1 MFFQESVSKKKTV
14 EGWVKAY
21 SREFYNYAL
30 LRLRKHEEAE
40 DVVQTTFIRAFRS
53 FSSFKQGSSEKAWL
67 YAILGNVIK
76 DVVRQSSTRPQFKVL
91 EEDDELENLLVD
103 GSETPDLVASKKIEY
118 ELLASGIANLPEHFA
133 APLLLREVSDMSY
146 KDIADYLS
154 VPVGTVMSRLSRARK
169 ALFDLMTGSSNT
181 QESVQEQR
189 KKNTTIEPDKAGKN
203 LQSKKRGPN
212 EL

>member
-1 MFFQESVSKKKTV
+1 MFFQESATKKKIV
-14 EGWVKAY
+14 EGWVRAY
-21 SREFYNYAL
+21 SREFYNYAF

-53 FSSFKQGSSEKAWL
+53 FNSFKQGSNEKAWL
-67 YAILGNVIK
+67 YAILSNAIK
-76 DVVRQSSTRPQFKVL
+76 DVVRQVSSGPQFKEL
-91 EEDDELENLLVD
+91 EEDDDLENLLVD
-103 GSETPDLVASKKIEY
+103 SGDTPDAVVSRKMEY
-118 ELLASGIANLPEHFA
+118 ELLASGIANLPQHFA

-169 ALFDLMTGSSNT
+169 ALFGLMSGKSDSSSDENSDAT
-181 QESVQEQR
+181 ERMSE
-189 KKNTTIEPDKAGKN
+189 T
-203 LQSKKRGPN
+203 KRGPN

>member
-1 MFFQESVSKKKTV
+1 MFFQENATKKKTV
-14 EGWVKAY
+14 EGWVRAY
-21 SREFYNYAL
+21 SREFYNYAF

-53 FSSFKQGSSEKAWL
+53 FNSFKQGSNEKAWL
-67 YAILGNVIK
+67 YAILSNAIK
-76 DVVRQSSTRPQFKVL
+76 DVVRQVSSGPQFKEL
-91 EEDDELENLLVD
+91 EEDDDLENLLVD
-103 GSETPDLVASKKIEY
+103 SGETPDAVVSRKMEY
-118 ELLASGIANLPEHFA
+118 ELLASGIANLPQHFA

-169 ALFDLMTGSSNT
+169 ALFGLMSGKSNSDSDENSDAT
-181 QESVQEQR
+181 EKISE
-189 KKNTTIEPDKAGKN
+189 I
-203 LQSKKRGPN
+203 KRGPN

>member
-1 MFFQESVSKKKTV
+1 MFFQENATKKKTV
-14 EGWVKAY
+14 EGWVRAY
-21 SREFYNYAL
+21 SREFYNYAF

-53 FSSFKQGSSEKAWL
+53 FNSFKQGSNEKAWL
-67 YAILGNVIK
+67 YAILSNAIK
-76 DVVRQSSTRPQFKVL
+76 DVVRQVSSGPQFKEL
-91 EEDDELENLLVD
+91 EEDDLENLLVD
-103 GSETPDLVASKKIEY
+103 SGDTPDAVVSRKMEY
-118 ELLASGIANLPEHFA
+118 ELLASGIANLPQHFA

-169 ALFDLMTGSSNT
+169 ALFGLMSGKSNSDSDENSDAT
-181 QESVQEQR
+181 ERISE
-189 KKNTTIEPDKAGKN
+189 I
-203 LQSKKRGPN
+203 KRGPN

>member
-1 MFFQESVSKKKTV
+1 MLFQENAFKRKAV

-21 SREFYNYAL
+21 SREFYNYAF

-40 DVVQTTFIRAFRS
+40 DVVQTTFVKAFRC
-53 FSSFKQGSSEKAWL
+53 FASFKQGSSEKAWL
-67 YAILGNVIK
+67 YAILSNAIK
-76 DVVRQSSTRPQFKVL
+76 DVLRQGSGIQLKIVD
-91 EEDDELENLLVD
+91 EDEDWENLLVD
-103 GSETPDLVASKKIEY
+103 NSETPDVVAAKKMEY
-118 ELLASGIANLPEHFA
+118 ELLATGIANLPEHFA

-169 ALFDLMTGSSNT
+169 ALFDLMTNPINAP
-181 QESVQEQR
+181 EHKE
-189 KKNTTIEPDKAGKN
+189 K
-203 LQSKKRGPN
+203 LKRGPN

>member
-1 MFFQESVSKKKTV
+1 MFFQESTSKRKTV
-14 EGWVKAY
+14 EGWVRAY
-21 SREFYNYAL
+21 SREFYSYAF

-40 DVVQTTFIRAFRS
+40 DVVQTTFVRAFRS
-53 FSSFKQGSSEKAWL
+53 FNSFKQGSNEKAWL
-67 YAILGNVIK
+67 YAILANVIK
-76 DVVRQSSTRPQFKVL
+76 DVVRQSSAGPQFKAL

-103 GSETPDLVASKKIEY
+103 SRETPDLVASRKIEY
-118 ELLASGIANLPEHFA
+118 ELLASGIANLPEHFS

-169 ALFDLMTGSSNT
+169 ALFDLMTGSNT
-181 QESVQEQR
+181 EEQ
-189 KKNTTIEPDKAGKN
+189 TTMKSDKASKKE
-203 LQSKKRGPN
+203 QSKRGPN

>member
-1 MFFQESVSKKKTV
+1 MFFQESATKKKIV
-14 EGWVKAY
+14 EGWVRAY
-21 SREFYNYAL
+21 SREFYNYAF

-53 FSSFKQGSSEKAWL
+53 FNSFKQGSNEKAWL
-67 YAILGNVIK
+67 YAILSNAIK
-76 DVVRQSSTRPQFKVL
+76 DVVRQVSSGPQFKEL
-91 EEDDELENLLVD
+91 EEDDDLENLLVD
-103 GSETPDLVASKKIEY
+103 SGDTPDAVVSRKMEY
-118 ELLASGIANLPEHFA
+118 ELLASGIANLPQHFA

-169 ALFDLMTGSSNT
+169 ALFGLMSGKSNSDSDENSDAT
-181 QESVQEQR
+181 EKISE
-189 KKNTTIEPDKAGKN
+189 I
-203 LQSKKRGPN
+203 KRGPN

>member
-1 MFFQESVSKKKTV
+1 V
-14 EGWVKAY
+14 EGWVRAY
-21 SREFYNYAL
+21 SREFYNYAF

-53 FSSFKQGSSEKAWL
+53 FNSFKQGSNEKAWL
-67 YAILGNVIK
+67 YAILSNAIK
-76 DVVRQSSTRPQFKVL
+76 DVVRQVSSGPQFKEL
-91 EEDDELENLLVD
+91 EEDDDLENLLVD
-103 GSETPDLVASKKIEY
+103 SGETPDAVVSRKMEY
-118 ELLASGIANLPEHFA
+118 ELLASGIANLPQHFA

-169 ALFDLMTGSSNT
+169 ALFGLMSGKSN
-181 QESVQEQR
+181 SDSD
-189 KKNTTIEPDKAGKN
+189 KNSDATEKISEI
-203 LQSKKRGPN
+203 KRGPN